1 MKINNLI
8 ANIINNEKTK
18 NIMLIEKLQKLI

>member
-8 ANIINNEKTK
+8 ADIINNEKTK